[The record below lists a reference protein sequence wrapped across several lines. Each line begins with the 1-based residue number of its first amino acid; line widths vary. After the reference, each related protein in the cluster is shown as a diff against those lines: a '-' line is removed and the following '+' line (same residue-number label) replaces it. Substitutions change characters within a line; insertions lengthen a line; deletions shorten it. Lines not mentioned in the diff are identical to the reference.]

1 MTSDRLPPSPDR
13 RQLSAYDQ
21 MLARV
26 VTRLQQTEHKTRA
39 ALQKS
44 IEAAKDTAVELG
56 ELTRDEADLLGAYV
70 RRDLEDVGQ
79 YLAKTGEDLNSWFQ
93 FDVQLIETQLLGMFM
108 DAADQT
114 KLAYLQLADQAQQAA
129 EYRSGEITTV
139 GTLQCVQCGELLHF
153 SATAHIPPCPKCRHT
168 HFVRTGR

>member
-70 RRDLEDVGQ
+70 RRDHEGVGQ
-79 YLAKTGEDLNSWFQ
+79 YLAKTGEDLKSRIQ
-93 FDVQLIETQLLGMFM
+93 FVVLFFVLLLLGLF
-108 DAADQT
+108 
-114 KLAYLQLADQAQQAA
+114 LVVVVLFL
-129 EYRSGEITTV
+129 
-139 GTLQCVQCGELLHF
+139 
-153 SATAHIPPCPKCRHT
+153 
-168 HFVRTGR
+168 

>member
-1 MTSDRLPPSPDR
+1 MTPDRLPPEPDM

-39 ALQKS
+39 DLQKS
-44 IEAAKDTAVELG
+44 VEAAKDLVVELG

-70 RRDLEDVGQ
+70 CRDLEDVGQ

-108 DAADQT
+108 VVVVLSFFAF
-114 KLAYLQLADQAQQAA
+114 LFLFVL
-129 EYRSGEITTV
+129 V
-139 GTLQCVQCGELLHF
+139 LL
-153 SATAHIPPCPKCRHT
+153 
-168 HFVRTGR
+168 

>member
-44 IEAAKDTAVELG
+44 IEAAKDTTVELG

-79 YLAKTGEDLNSWFQ
+79 YLAKPGEDLNSWFQ
-93 FDVQLIETQLLGMFM
+93 FDEQLVETPLLGRFM

-114 KLAYLQLADQAQQAA
+114 KLAYLHLADQAQKAV
-129 EYRSGEITTV
+129 EYRSGESTTV
-139 GTLQCVQCGELLHF
+139 GTLLCVLCGELRDF
-153 SATAHIPPCPKCRHT
+153 SASAHIPP
-168 HFVRTGR
+168 